1 MRRRDLTADERFER
15 SARFWARAYPR
26 RWREVHGDELLA
38 VQQDVAH
45 AAAEAAGAPA
55 PDRLS
60 ADEVRSLLRAGWGLR
75 WREHPPLWRWLL
87 YRCFDVRLP
96 EKYWW
101 WVADDIHG
109 AAYAFRAQAGVV
121 AMLVLVTTWPTPVA
135 FLTGQGLYVPTYLS
149 SWYWWA
155 FMALTI
161 ALGGTAFRKDRVRRA
176 WRRHV
181 MEGNMPLPPRAAA
194 PLPPGV
200 ERQAPTSGS
209 LDPRAAEPTS

>member
-1 MRRRDLTADERFER
+1 MRRRDLAADERFER
-15 SARFWARAYPR
+15 SARLWARAYPR

-38 VQQDVAH
+38 VQQDIAH
-45 AAAEAAGAPA
+45 AAAEAAGAPV

-60 ADEVRSLLRAGWGLR
+60 PSEVRSLQCAGWGLR
-75 WREHPPLWRWLL
+75 WRERPPLWRWAL

-121 AMLVLVTTWPTPVA
+121 AMLVLATTWPTPVA
-135 FLTGQGLYVPTYLS
+135 FLTGQGVYVPIYVS

-155 FMALTI
+155 FMALTVVV
-161 ALGGTAFRKDRVRRA
+161 GGTAFRKDRVRRA

-181 MEGNMPLPPRAAA
+181 MEGNMPLPLRAPA
-194 PLPPGV
+194 PLPPGT
-200 ERQAPTSGS
+200 ERQTPTNDLPDPRDAAPTS
-209 LDPRAAEPTS
+209 